1 MFILQRIE
9 YLVDAFLLVFV
20 GLPESDWGTFL
31 WRKRQIL
38 LEDQLDRLYQAIVS
52 IQIYKIL
59 KNGCEKTGIW
69 A

>member
-1 MFILQRIE
+1 MFTLQRIE

-20 GLPESDWGTFL
+20 GLPENDWGTFCGENDRSC
-31 WRKRQIL
+31 W
-38 LEDQLDRLYQAIVS
+38 EDQLDRLYQAIVS